1 MRSIH
6 LKANVQKNVWLFV
19 STKPVEERKRER
31 IVWWITTCSQC
42 QECDA
47 KIAKLRVS
55 LVLAPFL
62 LNIWKKKQKSGK
74 QRKRKIGGKPTSEKY
89 THTHIELRKEKR
101 YGEMERES
109 KAQCLH
115 HRNNRLSDVINF
127 LPLTGLYSS
136 GGWKGTNFFFYFCSF
151 FAISW
156 FRSPLIFFRFAL
168 FFGRLFFIYIY
179 VYSLSMRAH
188 NGPILDGCY
197 LLFYEWLF
205 KVPFLLSIN
214 RRERERISESVFCVR
229 STNKLRFAHITSN
242 TKYGIE
248 NVLNGLWLPKN
259 Q

>member
-1 MRSIH
+1 MSRVWCQDRQIESFARSRS
-6 LKANVQKNVWLFV
+6 LFA
-19 STKPVEERKRER
+19 EYM
-31 IVWWITTCSQC
+31 
-42 QECDA
+42 
-47 KIAKLRVS
+47 
-55 LVLAPFL
+55 
-62 LNIWKKKQKSGK
+62 KKKQKSGK

-168 FFGRLFFIYIY
+168 FFGRLFFHIYI
-179 VYSLSMRAH
+179 
-188 NGPILDGCY
+188 C
-197 LLFYEWLF
+197 LFAF
-205 KVPFLLSIN
+205 DACS
-214 RRERERISESVFCVR
+214 
-229 STNKLRFAHITSN
+229 
-242 TKYGIE
+242 
-248 NVLNGLWLPKN
+248 
-259 Q
+259 